1 MTQEPESTF
10 KDPTNNL
17 LSFLD
22 GLPNTSL
29 NLSKS
34 LSMQVWSKKTRAQE
48 ESKQG
53 LEHQASSAG
62 RDQVGKLKLIDLV
75 AKVADHIATVARA
88 ETPAE
93 FFLVLDSQVIKA
105 LLKLAQNVPIF
116 KPKAFPEFVGTF
128 VREVALKAQRDIIGF
143 LSKLKDVE
151 RIMKMEID

>member
-10 KDPTNNL
+10 KDPSNNL

-22 GLPNTSL
+22 GGLPNTSL

-34 LSMQVWSKKTRAQE
+34 LSMQVWSKKTQE

-53 LEHQASSAG
+53 PEQTSSAG

-88 ETPAE
+88 ENPAE

-105 LLKLAQNVPIF
+105 LLRLAQKVPSF

-151 RIMKMEID
+151 RIMKMEVD